1 MAAAG
6 YSLNRSESERAA
18 GLTGMSKIR
27 MKRDRA
33 VVLIAESVAFLSDG
47 DERSFFGWVESVP
60 GVKSVQGRGRALL
73 ITFAGK
79 RLPDESLREVI
90 ALFFRYGVEMT
101 QLADLLTEGNRAWFA
116 NPKAYWYRNV
126 FKGRVRARRADAD

>member
-1 MAAAG
+1 
-6 YSLNRSESERAA
+6 
-18 GLTGMSKIR
+18 

-33 VVLIAESVAFLSDG
+33 VVLIAESVGFLSDG
-47 DERSFFGWVESVP
+47 DERSFFGWIERVP

-73 ITFAGK
+73 ITFART

-101 QLADLLTEGNRAWFA
+101 QLADLLTEANRAWFA
-116 NPKAYWYRNV
+116 SPRAYWHRKV
-126 FKGRVRARRADAD
+126 FKGRVRDRRADAE